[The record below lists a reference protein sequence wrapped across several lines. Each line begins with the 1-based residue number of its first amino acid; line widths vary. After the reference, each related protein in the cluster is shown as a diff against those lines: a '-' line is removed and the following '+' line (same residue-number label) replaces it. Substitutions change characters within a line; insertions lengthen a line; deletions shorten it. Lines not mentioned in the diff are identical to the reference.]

1 MKIDGIVFDLDGTLW
16 DSTQVVSDSWGET
29 LRRRYGA
36 DHWPDRDAVRSIM
49 GMTASQ
55 IAETLFSEYGAE
67 AEAVCRACIHGE
79 NEYLKDHCGDVYNGV
94 DRMLSILSERF
105 PLFIVSNC
113 LDGYIQCFLKATGF
127 YKYIKDFESEGGSGL
142 PKAGNIRLVCE
153 RNSVFHPIY
162 IGDTEMDEKSAA
174 EAGCPFVHVSY
185 GFGRALSPAAVAA
198 HPEDLIDLISALEGR
213 DSNA

>member
-1 MKIDGIVFDLDGTLW
+1 MIIDGIVFDLDGTLW

-49 GMTASQ
+49 GMTAAE
-55 IAETLFSEYGAE
+55 IADTLFSEYGSE
-67 AEAVCRACIHGE
+67 AEAVCRQCIHDE
-79 NEYLKDHCGDVYNGV
+79 NDYIAEHCGDVYNGV
-94 DRMLSILSERF
+94 DRALKELFERF

-127 YKYIKDFESEGGSGL
+127 HKYIKDFESEGGSGL
-142 PKAGNIRLVCE
+142 PKAGNIRLICE

-162 IGDTEMDEKSAA
+162 IGDTEMDERSAS
-174 EAGCPFVHVSY
+174 EAGCPFIHVRY
-185 GFGRALSPAAVAA
+185 GFGRALSPVAVAEQ
-198 HPEDLIDLISALEGR
+198 PEDLIHLISALEGMN
-213 DSNA
+213 SHA